1 MTEMTDHLSD
11 VAATA
16 LSLVQSAHNGDAA
29 AADRLGELMPSLTAA
44 AESGDTG
51 AQNVLGGILLEH
63 TGNPSDAA
71 FWFGKAAVAGSPV
84 GKRSLGHLLADGLGV
99 TQDLAEAERLFQEAA
114 EDGDAHARFNLA
126 RLWWGKRDPQTVAGL
141 LRSAAE
147 SGVEEAYGPLGDLL
161 TAMGDGV
168 EALMWYFRSIHAGDA
183 DVLHDAIT
191 LARGLTDEDIHRAGD
206 MAGCAGDAEAMVK
219 TVRKYR

>member
-1 MTEMTDHLSD
+1 MTDHLSD

-16 LSLVQSAHNGDAA
+16 LSLLQSAHIGDAA
-29 AADRLGELMPSLTAA
+29 AADQLGDLMPSLTAA

-63 TGNPSDAA
+63 IGDPSGAA
-71 FWFGKAAVAGSPV
+71 FWFGKAAVAGSPA

-99 TQDLAEAERLFQEAA
+99 TQDLAKAERLFQEAA
-114 EDGDAHARFNLA
+114 DDGDAHARFNLA
-126 RLWWGKRDPQTVAGL
+126 RLWWGKRDPQTVAEL

-147 SGVEEAYGPLGDLL
+147 GGVEGAYGPLGDLL
-161 TAMGDGV
+161 AAMGESV
-168 EALMWYFRSIHAGDA
+168 EALTCYFAAIHAGDA

-191 LARGLTDEDIHRAGD
+191 LARSLTDEDIRHAGEL
-206 MAGCAGDAEAMVK
+206 AGCPGEAEAMVK

>member
-1 MTEMTDHLSD
+1 
-11 VAATA
+11 
-16 LSLVQSAHNGDAA
+16 
-29 AADRLGELMPSLTAA
+29 
-44 AESGDTG
+44 
-51 AQNVLGGILLEH
+51 
-63 TGNPSDAA
+63 
-71 FWFGKAAVAGSPV
+71 
-84 GKRSLGHLLADGLGV
+84 
-99 TQDLAEAERLFQEAA
+99 
-114 EDGDAHARFNLA
+114 
-126 RLWWGKRDPQTVAGL
+126 VAGL

-191 LARGLTDEDIHRAGD
+191 LARGLTDEDIHRAGN
-206 MAGCAGDAEAMVK
+206 MAGCAGDAEAMMK

>member
-1 MTEMTDHLSD
+1 MTDHLSD

-16 LSLVQSAHNGDAA
+16 LSLLQSAHNGDAA
-29 AADRLGELMPSLTAA
+29 AADQVGDLMPSLTAA

-63 TGNPSDAA
+63 VGDPSGAA
-71 FWFGKAAVAGSPV
+71 FWFSKAAVAGSPA
-84 GKRSLGHLLADGLGV
+84 GKRSLGHLFADGLGV
-99 TQDLAEAERLFQEAA
+99 TQDLAKAERLFQEAA
-114 EDGDAHARFNLA
+114 DGGDAHARFNLA

-147 SGVEEAYGPLGDLL
+147 GGVEEAYGPLGDLL
-161 TAMGDGV
+161 TAMGESV
-168 EALMWYFRSIHAGDA
+168 EALMYYFASIHAGDA

-191 LARGLTDEDIHRAGD
+191 LARSLPNEDIRHAGEL
-206 MAGCAGDAEAMVK
+206 AGCPGEAEAMVK

>member
-1 MTEMTDHLSD
+1 M
-11 VAATA
+11 A
-16 LSLVQSAHNGDAA
+16 
-29 AADRLGELMPSLTAA
+29 SLTAA

-71 FWFGKAAVAGSPV
+71 FWFGKAAAAGSPV

-99 TQDLAEAERLFQEAA
+99 PQDLVEAERVFKEAA
-114 EDGDAHARFNLA
+114 DEGDAHAWFNLA
-126 RLWWGKRDPQTVAGL
+126 RLWWGKRDPRTVAGL

-147 SGVEEAYGPLGDLL
+147 SRVEEAYGPLGDLL
-161 TAMGDGV
+161 AATGDGV
-168 EALMWYFRSIHAGDA
+168 EALAWYFKSVHAGDA

-191 LARGLTDEDIHRAGD
+191 LARGLSDEGIH
-206 MAGCAGDAEAMVK
+206 CAGGMASCVGEAEAMVK